1 MASVEEIR
9 QALTGL
15 KDFSIPLP
23 PGARSTLVGLIREL
37 PKTGENLDL
46 FRLCFE
52 LIGRIED
59 PTDKKAATLEFVKE
73 IPSTDAFAQFYA
85 LVTDAAIDAADS
97 LDEAAR
103 RITELLR
110 IAKETHPAKAFVKLR
125 ARAWRLAMGLPDSPR
140 YKAPDM
146 VKTAKE
152 LPKPNDYVFFRR
164 YTLMGILNDMSK
176 DPEFDATHRDGIDLA
191 MKATELI
198 VEPYYRKYALM
209 YLADI
214 LKEREDVFD
223 LYKRTL
229 TEAHAAALTIK
240 DPFAKQFALID
251 ILQQI
256 PKTQGFMELL
266 EDVISESLAFF
277 TLKKWVGD
285 LDAVDMVDYI
295 LSAEEPGISDSK
307 KRRFDREKYANILAG
322 EIEEFGNTLSDI
334 RFIPALKPYTHV
346 WVQPATLRDAVKGVV
361 ERLESRKDIFHGRE
375 IQRPSFVSEL
385 YPDGPGRYIHKK
397 DAPASECVAI
407 DLGATNTVIMRKRG
421 AAQPD
426 FVHLPSI
433 SREYDG
439 AVTVPTILSAETNR
453 IGAEV
458 FAEREESPIANIKQ
472 MMLEGNPKGRVYME
486 RFFKLLFSQM
496 KKAAP
501 SAGWFNILS
510 KGTTDVFYIT
520 VPVGYQ
526 FYRNAMKEIAGKTIR
541 GARVEFIEEPLAAA
555 IGYQVVENRDKIVM
569 VIDFGGSTLNIMA
582 VRVNV
587 NEVHVAAKPDRAQM
601 IGGRDIDV
609 WLAEYLAKK
618 AGIAAVT
625 YGVVCAAEE
634 VKIALSKLE
643 DAPFV
648 WQGRESLRV
657 SRNEFEAVLDGH
669 NFYKLI
675 DRSVTYVLKKAEKV
689 GLKKDAIEA
698 VLLTGGSSQ
707 IPSFKEKIG
716 AIFPELRAGNL
727 IFDHS
732 PFTAVG
738 YGAALYG
745 TRDVTDRHLG
755 LAYALRHATNDMDS
769 PHSFC
774 IVLEKG
780 EPLPMEKT
788 FKLTP
793 ACKLGEQKDIY
804 LELFEVPD
812 TYITRLWVK
821 EGGMEFLKQ
830 EFKGREGKGGERPAL
845 AGFKPITLA
854 FNEPLKEDVFVT
866 LVVNDKGFLSIKFG
880 GAIIEPGIRL
890 Q

>member
-1 MASVEEIR
+1 MTAVEEIR
-9 QALTGL
+9 RTLAGL
-15 KDFSIPLP
+15 KGSPLP
-23 PGARSTLVGLIREL
+23 EGSRSALLALIRDL
-37 PKTGENLDL
+37 PKTADNLDI
-46 FRLCFE
+46 FKLCYE
-52 LIGRIED
+52 LIGRLED
-59 PTDKKAATLEFVKE
+59 PADRKAATLEFVKE
-73 IPSTDAFAQFYA
+73 IPSFDAFAQFYA
-85 LVTDAAIDAADS
+85 IVTDAAVDAADS
-97 LDEAAR
+97 LDEGAR

-110 IAKETHPAKAFVKLR
+110 LAKETHQGKAYLKLR
-125 ARAWRLAMGLPDSPR
+125 ARAWRLAMGLPDRPR
-140 YKAPDM
+140 YKEPDM
-146 VKTAKE
+146 VKAAKE

-164 YTLMGILNDMSK
+164 YTLMGILSDMPK
-176 DPEFDATHRDGIDLA
+176 DPEFDGAYMDGIELA
-191 MKATELI
+191 IKATELI

-214 LKEREDVFD
+214 LKEREDVFG

-229 TEAHAAALTIK
+229 TEAHAVALNIK

-251 ILQQI
+251 ILQQT

-266 EDVISESLAFF
+266 ESVISESLAFF

-285 LDAVDMVDYI
+285 IDAVDMVDYI
-295 LSAEEPGISDSK
+295 LSAEDPGISDSK

-322 EIEEFGNTLSDI
+322 EIEKFGSELSDI

-346 WVQPATLRDAVKGVV
+346 WVQPGVLRDAVKGVV
-361 ERLESRKDIFHGRE
+361 ERLTALKDVFHGRE

-426 FVHLPSI
+426 FVHLSSI
-433 SREYDG
+433 SKEYDG
-439 AVTVPTILSAETNR
+439 VVTVPTILSAETNR

-458 FAEREESPIANIKQ
+458 SEEAPLASIKQ
-472 MMLEGNPKGRVYME
+472 MMLEGNPKGKVHME
-486 RFFKLLFSQM
+486 RFFKLLFAHM

-501 SAGWFNILS
+501 TGGWFNILS
-510 KGTTDVFYIT
+510 KGPTDVFYIT

-526 FYRNAMKEIAGKTIR
+526 FYRNAMKEIAERAIR

-555 IGYQVVENRDKIVM
+555 IGYQVVENRDKIIM
-569 VIDFGGSTLNIMA
+569 VIDFGGSTLNIMV
-582 VRVNV
+582 VRVNI

-609 WLAEYLAKK
+609 WLSEYLAKK
-618 AGIAAVT
+618 GGIPAVT
-625 YGVVCAAEE
+625 YGVISAAED
-634 VKIALSKLE
+634 VKIALSKQE

-648 WQGRESLRV
+648 WQGSTALRV
-657 SRNEFEAVLDGH
+657 SRNEFEDVLDRH
-669 NFYKLI
+669 NFYKLV

-716 AIFPELRAGNL
+716 DIFPELRARNQ

-732 PFTAVG
+732 PLTAVG

-745 TRDVTDRHLG
+745 TRDVIDKHLG
-755 LAYALRHATNDMDS
+755 LAYAVRHATQDNDS

-793 ACKLGEQKDIY
+793 ACKLGEQKEIY

-821 EGGMEFLKQ
+821 EGGIEFLKQ
-830 EFKGREGKGGERPAL
+830 EFKGREGTGGEGPAL
-845 AGFKPITLA
+845 TGFKPVTLA
-854 FNEPLKEDVFVT
+854 FKESLKEDVFVT
-866 LVVNDKGFLSIKFG
+866 FAVNDKGNLSIKYG
-880 GAIIEPGIRL
+880 GAVIEPGIRL

>member
-1 MASVEEIR
+1 MAAVEEIR
-9 QALTGL
+9 RALTGL
-15 KDFSIPLP
+15 KDSPLP
-23 PGARSTLVGLIREL
+23 PGSRSTLVGLIRDL
-37 PKTGENLDL
+37 PKTAEFLDL
-46 FRLCFE
+46 FKLCFE
-52 LIGRIED
+52 LIDRLDD
-59 PTDKKAATLEFVKE
+59 PADRKAATLEFEKE
-73 IPSTDAFAQFYA
+73 IPSADVFAQFYA

-97 LDEAAR
+97 LDESAR

-110 IAKETHPAKAFVKLR
+110 IAKETHQAKAFVKLR
-125 ARAWRLAMGLPDSPR
+125 ARAWRLAMGLPDRPR
-140 YKAPDM
+140 HKEPDM
-146 VKTAKE
+146 VKAAKE

-164 YTLMGILNDMSK
+164 YTLMGILSDMSK
-176 DPEFDATHRDGIDLA
+176 DPEFDGPYRDGIEFA
-191 MKATELI
+191 IKATELI
-198 VEPYYRKYALM
+198 VEPYYKKYALM

-229 TEAHAAALTIK
+229 TEAHAAALAIK

-256 PKTQGFMELL
+256 PKTPGFMELL
-266 EDVISESLAFF
+266 EAVISESLAFF
-277 TLKKWVGD
+277 TMKKWVGD
-285 LDAVDMVDYI
+285 IDVVDVVDYV

-307 KRRFDREKYANILAG
+307 KRRFDREKYANILAS
-322 EIEEFGNTLSDI
+322 EIEEFGKELNDI

-346 WVQPATLRDAVKGVV
+346 WIQPGALRDAVKGVV
-361 ERLESRKDIFHGRE
+361 ERLESLKDVFHGCE

-397 DAPASECVAI
+397 DAQTSECIAI

-421 AAQPD
+421 TAQPD

-439 AVTVPTILSAETNR
+439 VVTVPTILSAETNR

-458 FAEREESPIANIKQ
+458 FAESEENPLASIKQ
-472 MMLEGNPKGRVYME
+472 MMLEGNPKGKVYME
-486 RFFKLLFSQM
+486 RFFKLLFSHM

-501 SAGWFNILS
+501 AAGWFNILS
-510 KGTTDVFYIT
+510 KGPTDVFYIT

-526 FYRNAMKEIAGKTIR
+526 FYRNAMKEIAERAIR

-555 IGYQVVENRDKIVM
+555 IGYQVVENRDKIIM

-609 WLAEYLAKK
+609 WMAEYLAKK

-625 YGVVCAAEE
+625 YGLITAAEE
-634 VKIALSKLE
+634 VKIALSKQE

-648 WQGRESLRV
+648 WRGRDAIRV

-716 AIFPELRAGNL
+716 DIFPDLRARNL

-732 PFTAVG
+732 PLTAVG

-745 TRDVTDRHLG
+745 TRDITDRHLG
-755 LAYALRHATNDMDS
+755 LAYALRHATNDKDS
-769 PHSFC
+769 IHSFC

-780 EPLPMEKT
+780 EPLPLEKT

-793 ACKLGEQKDIY
+793 AGKLGSQKDIY
-804 LELFEVPD
+804 LEFFEVPD

-821 EGGMEFLKQ
+821 EGGIEFLKQ
-830 EFKGREGKGGERPAL
+830 EFKGGEGRGGGKPAL
-845 AGFKPITLA
+845 TGFKPITLA
-854 FNEPLKEDVFVT
+854 FKEPLKEDVFVT

-880 GAIIEPGIRL
+880 GTVIEPGIRL

>member
-1 MASVEEIR
+1 MTSVEEIR
-9 QALTGL
+9 RTLTGL
-15 KDFSIPLP
+15 KDAPLP
-23 PGARSTLVGLIREL
+23 PGSRSALLGLIREL
-37 PKTGENLDL
+37 PKTAEFLDL
-46 FRLCFE
+46 FKLCFD
-52 LIGRIED
+52 LIGRLDD
-59 PTDKKAATLEFVKE
+59 PADMKAATLEFVKE
-73 IPSTDAFAQFYA
+73 VPSFDAFAQLYSM
-85 LVTDAAIDAADS
+85 VTDAAIDAADS
-97 LDEAAR
+97 LDEGAR

-110 IAKETHPAKAFVKLR
+110 LAKETHPAKAFLKLR

-140 YKAPDM
+140 YKEPDM

-152 LPKPNDYVFFRR
+152 LPKPNDYVFYRR
-164 YTLMGILNDMSK
+164 YTLMGILSDMPK
-176 DPEFDATHRDGIDLA
+176 EAEFDGAYRDGIELA
-191 MKATELI
+191 MRATELI

-214 LKEREDVFD
+214 LKERDDVRD

-229 TEAHAAALTIK
+229 TEAHAVALAIK

-251 ILQQI
+251 ILQQT
-256 PKTQGFMELL
+256 PKTQGFMDLL
-266 EDVISESLAFF
+266 EAVISESLAFF

-307 KRRFDREKYANILAG
+307 KRRFDREKYANILAS
-322 EIEEFGNTLSDI
+322 EIEEFGRELSDI

-346 WVQPATLRDAVKGVV
+346 WIQPSALRDAVKGVAL
-361 ERLESRKDIFHGRE
+361 RLESLKGVFHGRE

-397 DAPASECVAI
+397 DAQASECVAI

-421 AAQPD
+421 SAQPD

-433 SREYDG
+433 AREYDG
-439 AVTVPTILSAETNR
+439 IVIVPTILSAETNR

-458 FAEREESPIANIKQ
+458 FAEREEAPLAGIKQ
-472 MMLEGNPKGRVYME
+472 MMLEGNPKGKVYME
-486 RFFKLLFSQM
+486 RFFKLLVSHM

-501 SAGWFNILS
+501 TGGWFNILS

-526 FYRNAMKEIAGKTIR
+526 YYRNAMKEIAGKAIK

-555 IGYQVVENRDKIVM
+555 IGYQVVEDKDKVIM
-569 VIDFGGSTLNIMA
+569 VVDFGGSTLNIMA

-609 WLAEYLAKK
+609 WLAEHLAKR
-618 AGIAAVT
+618 AGIPVVT
-625 YGVVCAAEE
+625 YGVMSAAEE
-634 VKIALSKLE
+634 VKVALSKQE
-643 DAPFV
+643 ETPFL
-648 WQGRESLRV
+648 WQGRDPIKVTRD
-657 SRNEFEAVLDGH
+657 EFERVLDGH
-669 NFYKLI
+669 NFYKLV
-675 DRSVTYVLKKAEKV
+675 DRSITYVLKKAEKV

-716 AIFPELRAGNL
+716 DIFPELRARNL

-732 PFTAVG
+732 PLAAVG

-745 TRDVTDRHLG
+745 TRDVIDKHLG
-755 LAYALRHATNDMDS
+755 LAYALRHATGDLDS

-793 ACKLGEQKDIY
+793 ACKLGDQKDIY

-821 EGGMEFLKQ
+821 EGGIEFLKQ
-830 EFKGREGKGGERPAL
+830 EFKGGDGGRGGKPAL
-845 AGFKPITLA
+845 TGFKPVTLA
-854 FNEPLKEDVFVT
+854 FKETLKEDVYVT
-866 LVVNDKGFLSIKFG
+866 FVVNDKGFLSIKFG
-880 GAIIEPGIRL
+880 GEVIEPGIRL